1 MIIFFENR
9 VQQNCTS
16 SRIDELDE
24 LIEAI
29 FADMDSN
36 EKPAEAGDRKEHSQ

>member
-1 MIIFFENR
+1 MKGSDATNK
-9 VQQNCTS
+9 
-16 SRIDELDE
+16 ELED

-36 EKPAEAGDRKEHSQ
+36 EKPAEAGIRKDLPNENT

>member
-1 MIIFFENR
+1 MKGSDATNK
-9 VQQNCTS
+9 
-16 SRIDELDE
+16 ELEE

-36 EKPAEAGDRKEHSQ
+36 EKPVEAGYRKEHSQ